1 MREVQDGD
9 IILMHDMYEPTAQA
23 SVRVIEWLSEK
34 GYQLVTVSEL
44 FEARGIQ
51 LEPGKT
57 YNCAYPPADRS
68 APRK

>member
-1 MREVQDGD
+1 
-9 IILMHDMYEPTAQA
+9 MHDMYEPTAQA

-51 LEPGKT
+51 L
-57 YNCAYPPADRS
+57 
-68 APRK
+68 

>member
-1 MREVQDGD
+1 
-9 IILMHDMYEPTAQA
+9 MYEPTAQA
-23 SVRVIEWLSEK
+23 SVRVIEWLSDK